1 MDVDLERDV
10 VELCERTGRP
20 KLGSDLVGGHGA
32 GQPVIE
38 DAHLKEEK
46 KKRDISGH
54 AQWEATWEPSIN
66 IL

>member
-10 VELCERTGRP
+10 VELWDRAGGP

-38 DAHLKEEK
+38 DANLEEE

-54 AQWEATWEPSIN
+54 TQWEAT
-66 IL
+66 